1 MLIDELRSQMISALK
16 SGDEIKKNIL
26 RVVLG
31 DFSTIEARNS
41 GNPTKVSQED
51 SVRKIVKKLIEGNI
65 ETLKFCSPSSDAA
78 SKLTTENTILSALLP
93 KTLTKEE
100 IKGYIN
106 FSSTMIVSDIK
117 GARSDGQATG
127 VLIKWLKQSE
137 INNFEGSIIS
147 EIVKEIRSDVQ

>member
-1 MLIDELRSQMISALK
+1 MLIDELRSQMVSALK

-31 DFSTIEARNS
+31 DFSTIEARNN

-65 ETLKFCSPSSDAA
+65 ETLKYCSPSSDAF

-93 KTLTKEE
+93 KTLSKED
-100 IKGYIN
+100 IRRQIN
-106 FSSTMIVSDIK
+106 FSSTMILSEVK
-117 GARSDGQATG
+117 AAKNDGHATG
-127 VLIKWLKQSE
+127 ILIKWFKGASVNGSDIAE
-137 INNFEGSIIS
+137 IA
-147 EIVKEIRSDVQ
+147 KEIRSDVQ